1 MQLPAGDAAARPPWM
16 LPPTLPYTGRGLR
29 GGKVTIT
36 HTRILG
42 AVAEAAAAETAA
54 TEPTAIDLAQYGAIG
69 TLCAL
74 FVWFAF
80 RAWKRE
86 IERCDRL
93 EAEHRT
99 ERERLE
105 AEHRAERDRLEGETR
120 RLHVDIQEKAIPAL
134 LASATALT
142 EVTELLREQQ
152 RRNRYYDE
160 ARPPRRD
167 GEV

>member
-1 MQLPAGDAAARPPWM
+1 M
-16 LPPTLPYTGRGLR
+16 
-29 GGKVTIT
+29 TIT
-36 HTRILG
+36 HTRILA
-42 AVAEAAAAETAA
+42 AVVEAAAETAA
-54 TEPTAIDLAQYGAIG
+54 AEPTAIDLAQYGAIG

-93 EAEHRT
+93 EAEHRA
-99 ERERLE
+99 ERE
-105 AEHRAERDRLEGETR
+105 RLEGETR

-152 RRNRYYDE
+152 RLRRYYDD